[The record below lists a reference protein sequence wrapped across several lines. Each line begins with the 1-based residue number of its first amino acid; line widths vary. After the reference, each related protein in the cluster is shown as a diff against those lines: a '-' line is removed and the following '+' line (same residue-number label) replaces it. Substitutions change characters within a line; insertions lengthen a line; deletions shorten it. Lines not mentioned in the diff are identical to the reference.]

1 MTARI
6 EEADVRNL
14 VETDPDLSMVPF
26 IRAASLIVDRVIDCA
41 TERGYTITD
50 DEAATIEMYVAAH
63 LYSLRD
69 PQYMSKSTERA
80 SASFMAR
87 DWLAAAKM
95 FDPSGC
101 LDATLT
107 AKTHVGVK
115 WLGKVPSAQID
126 YEDRD

>member
-1 MTARI
+1 MTIRI

-14 VETDPDLSMVPF
+14 IETDPDLSMVPF
-26 IRAASLIVDRVIDCA
+26 IRAATLIVDRVITCA
-41 TERGYTITD
+41 DDRGFTIAD
-50 DEAATIEMYVAAH
+50 DEAAIIEMYIAAH

-87 DWLAAAKM
+87 DWLAAAKLL
-95 FDPSGC
+95 DPSGC
-101 LDATLT
+101 LESITSQKRARM
-107 AKTHVGVK
+107 K
-115 WLGKVPSAQID
+115 WLGKQPSLQTD